1 MLSPWVDL
9 EAAIFAAE
17 WVGERR
23 WLPCPWLAN
32 TDANELPSSMALSTS
47 TMNYGVDEGAA
58 NANDDVSP
66 AEEAFF
72 VTAAN
77 ANDDVTTARRMRFL

>member
-17 WVGERR
+17 WVGEPR
-23 WLPCPWLAN
+23 WLPCPCLAN
-32 TDANELPSSMALSTS
+32 TDANALPSSMALSTS

-66 AEEAFF
+66 GRGGAF
-72 VTAAN
+72 
-77 ANDDVTTARRMRFL
+77 L